1 MRSDLGGIK
10 KRLARLELLQRQREQ
25 QFELRRCDQ
34 EFRDLAP
41 VLVNYEALTPEQED
55 EVFQRL
61 LRLFRLEHEGGLPL
75 TTSLDKLPEPFKTA
89 VYQALAA
96 GLDKEVAP
104 PAEMRS

>member
-1 MRSDLGGIK
+1 MRSDRGSIK
-10 KRLARLELLQRQREQ
+10 KRLARLEHLQWQREQ
-25 QFELRRCDQ
+25 QLELRRCDQ

-61 LRLFRLEHEGGLPL
+61 LRLFRLEHEAGVAL
-75 TTSLDKLPEPFKTA
+75 TTSLDKLPEPFRTA
-89 VYQALAA
+89 VYQVLAA
-96 GLDKEVAP
+96 ALDKEATP